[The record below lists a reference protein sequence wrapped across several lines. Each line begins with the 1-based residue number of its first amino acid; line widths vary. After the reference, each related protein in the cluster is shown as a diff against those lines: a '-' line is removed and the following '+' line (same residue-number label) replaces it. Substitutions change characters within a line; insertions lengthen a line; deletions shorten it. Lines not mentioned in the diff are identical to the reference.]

1 MENKLYPTHEIT
13 AAILVSSANAE
24 EKQALLD
31 NASSFIQSQGLDL
44 NGLEVSAVENNA
56 NTVNLTLPY
65 YEGIVHYKNL
75 HDSEL
80 ADVSG
85 GEFFI
90 GIIVMCATG
99 LAVGAASVATGVAA
113 VAQKTNDKNL
123 DGSPK

>member
-13 AAILVSSANAE
+13 AAILVSSVDAS

-31 NASSFIQSQGLDL
+31 NASDFIQSQGLDL

-56 NTVNLTLPY
+56 DTVNLTLPY
-65 YEGIVHYKNL
+65 YKGLVHYKNL

-90 GIIVMCATG
+90 GIIVLCATG
-99 LAVGAASVATGVAA
+99 LGIGAAGVATGVAA
-113 VAQKTNDKNL
+113 ISQKTNGKNI